1 MPRPSIS
8 LVIAAY
14 NEAATLESIYRR
26 CREVLSE
33 CSDDFEVVILDDAST
48 DETGEIASRLAAED
62 PEVVRVLTHEHN
74 RGIAVTFEELNR
86 AATREWVFDI
96 PADGEYPPE
105 ALRRIVPLLGE
116 FDIVVCNRTFKRYT
130 MYRRVVSGLYRLLP
144 RVLFGVELFDPG
156 STKCRRRSLIEEIP
170 LISRGVFIEAERMI
184 RAARRGHK
192 VAKVDVEP
200 ERRMSGEPRGASLAN
215 VVGAGWDL
223 VRLWCHLV
231 LLRRPP

>member
-14 NEAATLESIYRR
+14 NESATLESVYRR

-48 DETGEIASRLAAED
+48 DETGKIAARLAAED
-62 PEVVRVLTHEHN
+62 PDVVRVLTHAQN
-74 RGIAVTFEELNR
+74 QGIAVTFEDLNR

-105 ALRRIVPLLGE
+105 ALHQIVPLLGE

-130 MYRRVVSGLYRLLP
+130 FYRRVVSWLYRLLP
-144 RVLFGVELFDPG
+144 RLLFGVELFDPG
-156 STKCRRRSLIEEIP
+156 STKCRRRVLIEEISP
-170 LISRGVFIEAERMI
+170 VSRGVFIEAERMI
-184 RAARRGHK
+184 RAARRGHR
-192 VAKVDVEP
+192 VGKVDVEP
-200 ERRMSGEPRGASLAN
+200 ERRLAGDPRGASLVN
-215 VVGAGWDL
+215 VVGAAVDL
-223 VRLWCHLV
+223 ARLWWHLV
-231 LLRRPP
+231 LLRRAP